1 MSSGYI
7 HDMYGTRLNH
17 IWANMRTRCNCKTN
31 KDYPD
36 YGGRGIKVCKEW
48 DEFINFHE
56 WAMKNGYED
65 NLSLDRIDVNGNYEP
80 DNCRWITMA
89 EQQSNR
95 RNNVFV
101 EYKGEKHTLTEW
113 SRITGIS
120 RSGLSYRL
128 SIGRPLDE
136 VFKKGKIRVMYNGG
150 HVVNGVRMSTAEICE
165 KYGINRNTFSTRRS
179 RGWSVDE
186 IIANKRIR

>member
-7 HDMYGTRLNH
+7 HGMYGTRLNH

-31 KDYPD
+31 RDYPD
-36 YGGRGIKVCKEW
+36 YGGRGIKVCEEW
-48 DEFINFHE
+48 GEFINFHE

-80 DNCRWITMA
+80 SNCRWITMA

-150 HVVNGVRMSTAEICE
+150 HIVNGVRMSTAEICE

-179 RGWSVDE
+179 RGWSIDE